1 MIKNATSLLVVVLLG
16 LSTATFAQ
24 NLKNPSFEDWST
36 DQILAY
42 DTADHWKSNYIYGLA
57 EQSVVESS
65 DAQDGSKSVLLQNS
79 DFGQPGDLRQAIPNV
94 SFDEDAFVGYYKTDL
109 QKNDSALIRVTYQK
123 GTDQVLSTSEMYIKT
138 NTTDWTYFQIK
149 LDKKNGADSIIVYFH
164 SSIEGKDN
172 SFWIDNLGF
181 DNFVSTEGPSNNE
194 ATVFPNPAEDVLNI
208 QFGQNEGSANISLID
223 MTGRVVYQVNNEN
236 IDANS
241 HQINTAGFQSGMYL
255 LKTEEN
261 GTTSIAQ
268 VVIK

>member
-1 MIKNATSLLVVVLLG
+1 MKNATSLLVVVLLG
-16 LSTATFAQ
+16 LSTATYAQ

-42 DTADHWKSNYIYGLA
+42 DTADHWRSNYIYGLA

-94 SFDEDAFVGYYKTDL
+94 AFDEDAFVGYYKTDL

-149 LDKKNGADSIIVYFH
+149 LDKKNGADSIVVYFH
-164 SSIEGKDN
+164 SSIESKDN
-172 SFWIDNLGF
+172 KFWIDNLGF
-181 DNFVSTEGPSNNE
+181 DNFVSTEGPSINE
-194 ATVFPNPAEDVLNI
+194 TSVFPNPAKDLLNI
-208 QFGQNEGSANISLID
+208 HFGRNEGSANISLID
-223 MTGRVVYQVNNEN
+223 MTGRVVYQANNET
-236 IDANS
+236 ITANG
-241 HQINTAGFQSGMYL
+241 HQIQTAGYEPGMYL
-255 LKTEEN
+255 IRTDIN
-261 GTTSIAQ
+261 GVLSVSQ
-268 VVIK
+268 VIIK